1 MRFIPT
7 HVGNSRQRSDRVGR
21 IPVHPHARG
30 EQGGLRHGVLLGS
43 RFIPTHVGN
52 REMWFEMAEWLSVHP
67 HARGEQAVLD
77 DDYRNFS
84 GSSPRTWGTEAG
96 MGQGIQWSRFIPT
109 HVGNRNGTAS
119 AARAAS
125 VHPHARGE
133 QRSKPVRMW
142 PYAGSSPRT
151 WGTVASHLV
160 DRRSDR
166 FIPTHVGNRCAT
178 SSSASWSTVHPHA
191 RGEQTCC
198 ASTAVEDHGSSPRTW
213 GTELQALAHAL
224 HGRFIPTHVGNRRTS
239 GTGSAARPV
248 HPHARGEQQDHLY
261 QSQLDLRFIPTHV
274 GNSPPRPA
282 PGT

>member
-1 MRFIPT
+1 M
-7 HVGNSRQRSDRVGR
+7 GN
-21 IPVHPHARG
+21 RG
-30 EQGGLRHGVLLGS
+30 RHGSG
-43 RFIPTHVGN
+43 
-52 REMWFEMAEWLSVHP
+52 HP
-67 HARGEQAVLD
+67 ME
-77 DDYRNFS
+77 
-84 GSSPRTWGTEAG
+84 P
-96 MGQGIQWSRFIPT
+96 
-109 HVGNRNGTAS
+109 
-119 AARAAS
+119 